1 MCNFK
6 FFIFFFFF
14 SIGIFSISAEE
25 LLWKSVNFYGNGVTE
40 YLYEIDGGREYYYFT
55 SRSPKKIKLIII
67 DVQYFDND
75 TVLSLKFPGKIE
87 IYKLIRTFSTRGI
100 FLTCI
105 NQDTSVPQKYEKIS
119 LDDSLEGLRA
129 LVLPEIGLILRE
141 SCSVNSKKI
150 LTLPYDSTIRIIRR
164 DREDY
169 INNILSPWYIVKYYN
184 YIGCVF
190 GGYIRII
197 YE

>member
-1 MCNFK
+1 MFK
-6 FFIFFFFF
+6 FLNFLFFFN
-14 SIGIFSISAEE
+14 IGVLTISAEE

-67 DVQYFDND
+67 DVQYYDQD
-75 TVLSLKFPGKIE
+75 TILSLKFPGRLE
-87 IYKLIRTFSTRGI
+87 IYKLIRTSNTKGN

-105 NQDTSVPQKYEKIS
+105 SQDSSIPQKYEVVQI
-119 LDDSLEGLRA
+119 DDSQEGLRA
-129 LVLPEIGLILRE
+129 FVTPYIGLVMRE
-141 SCSVNSKKI
+141 SCSVNAYKI
-150 LTLPYDSTIRIIRR
+150 LTIPYGSSVRIIRR

-169 INNILSPWYIVKYYN
+169 INNILSPWYIVKYQN
-184 YIGCVF
+184 FIGCVF
-190 GGYIRII
+190 GGYIRINYD